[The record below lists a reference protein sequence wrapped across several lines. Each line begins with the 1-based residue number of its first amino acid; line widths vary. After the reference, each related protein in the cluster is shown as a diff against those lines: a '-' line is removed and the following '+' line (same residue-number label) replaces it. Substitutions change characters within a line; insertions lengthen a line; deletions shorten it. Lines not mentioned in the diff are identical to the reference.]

1 MKITVKNATLITGE
15 KVNIVIENGY
25 IQEIGK
31 DVIGDGD
38 TIHVE
43 DDTFVSAGWIDLH
56 THAFPKHEPYC
67 AHPDDIG
74 YKTGVTTVVDA
85 GSSGADDIDEF
96 VEMIRECKTRVL
108 AYLNISEIGLRER
121 NELTNMDHITAA
133 KIAHAFQ
140 RHPAFIVGLK
150 ARMSGSVVGENGIKP
165 LVLAKDISREL
176 QLPVMVHVGN
186 APPTLKQVLQ
196 LLEKDDVIT
205 HCFNGK
211 EDNHIFANDGENIA
225 LLLQAIQQGVYL
237 DVGHG
242 MSSFSQ
248 KISQEAKEE
257 GIPFHTISTDIYEA
271 NRVNGPVYDLAT
283 TMMKL
288 LAVGYTLEDVIQ
300 AVTRYPA
307 KVLQRDR
314 IGILKVGAYADLT
327 FFKVKDK
334 QKVMYD
340 SYGEEIISSQTIV
353 PQAVMIGGKYNVCTT

>member
-1 MKITVKNATLITGE
+1 M
-15 KVNIVIENGY
+15 
-25 IQEIGK
+25 
-31 DVIGDGD
+31 
-38 TIHVE
+38 
-43 DDTFVSAGWIDLH
+43 
-56 THAFPKHEPYC
+56 
-67 AHPDDIG
+67 
-74 YKTGVTTVVDA
+74 
-85 GSSGADDIDEF
+85 
-96 VEMIRECKTRVL
+96 
-108 AYLNISEIGLRER
+108 
-121 NELTNMDHITAA
+121 
-133 KIAHAFQ
+133 
-140 RHPAFIVGLK
+140 
-150 ARMSGSVVGENGIKP
+150 
-165 LVLAKDISREL
+165 
-176 QLPVMVHVGN
+176 
-186 APPTLKQVLQ
+186 
-196 LLEKDDVIT
+196 
-205 HCFNGK
+205 
-211 EDNHIFANDGENIA
+211 
-225 LLLQAIQQGVYL
+225 LLQAIQQGVYL